1 MLQVEGH
8 PGMLLVGL
16 CGAALPPKLLPRHD
30 LGGTWAT
37 GNSCGVVPQLYKNN
51 LRPFERSIKTEMK
64 CDINTE
70 AFLWPKKEASV
81 CTPCIAF

>member
-37 GNSCGVVPQLYKNN
+37 GNSCGVVPQL
-51 LRPFERSIKTEMK
+51 
-64 CDINTE
+64 
-70 AFLWPKKEASV
+70 
-81 CTPCIAF
+81 